1 MHMEEPVTDMAHTN
15 LKYIY
20 IKAMSALSSAL
31 LKSEQLHERATSL
44 RLEQLRHAAAEID
57 RLAARLDAGKL
68 VCVKSSASA
77 GGPAVAASPPR
88 QSPSKALE
96 AVAQLVS
103 KAKARLH
110 VVDAPI
116 EVAPPPP
123 SSATAVAAVPVTTGA
138 KHGSAD
144 AWVNEAMARRA
155 QHGQAL
161 DQAFKP
167 LSKNKLVTQCKLHL
181 TMLTAT
187 VRDVRARLDGTP
199 AQPGPRALL
208 AVVRQKSPEQ
218 VAAVAHVVADK
229 CVNLVMGN
237 TAPDAIRY
245 GETNYALAYTCILTC
260 ARHAEFTTALRSALE
275 FHCPYVVP
283 GLKARI
289 EAMCH
294 ADGSLDR
301 RRLLGYQ
308 SDDESDADY
317 VLRMQAIVAFYAAL
331 LQTSVETLLV
341 FDASATHNPWTLAEA
356 WHFLAGTLNASPWRW
371 TRPVL
376 QAFLAVAGAE
386 LGAVAGKQ
394 MIKLAKVC
402 VSAAFTK
409 ACDKLAMR
417 PDDDDRLAVFAVA
430 LKETI
435 ARGYFAPPGKP
446 SDEGKDPRVL
456 PDDVTQNVG

>member
-1 MHMEEPVTDMAHTN
+1 MRG
-15 LKYIY
+15 
-20 IKAMSALSSAL
+20 ALSSSM

-68 VCVKSSASA
+68 VCVHSSSAGDPPLT
-77 GGPAVAASPPR
+77 GGGAPR

-110 VVDAPI
+110 VVDAPV
-116 EVAPPPP
+116 EAPPHALAAAVVATGAQP
-123 SSATAVAAVPVTTGA
+123 SS
-138 KHGSAD
+138 SAD
-144 AWVNEAMARRA
+144 AWVNEAMARRE

-161 DQAFKP
+161 DQASKP

-199 AQPGPRALL
+199 PGQPGPRALL

-260 ARHAEFTTALRSALE
+260 ARHPEFATALRSALE
-275 FHCPYVVP
+275 YHCPYVVP

-289 EAMCH
+289 EGMCR
-294 ADGSLDR
+294 AEAALNR

-308 SDDESDADY
+308 GDDEGDADY
-317 VLRMQAIVAFYAAL
+317 VLRMQAVVAFYAAL
-331 LQTSVETLLV
+331 LQTSVETLLR
-341 FDASATHNPWTLAEA
+341 FDPSATHNPWTLAEA
-356 WHFLAGTLNASPWRW
+356 WRFLAGTLNASPWRW

-402 VSAAFTK
+402 TSAAFAK

-430 LKETI
+430 MKETI

-446 SDEGKDPRVL
+446 SDEEDKDPRAL